1 MALTSSRL
9 SAAVLGVA
17 LAAGVTAGPALAVE
31 PAPTAPVAA
40 FPAATGALTEAVTAD
55 VAGEVDLRVFGP
67 DGQEIVL
74 PEDLGWTSDF
84 GWIAGTG
91 DDFSYGDDLT
101 EVPDLT
107 EAPDLTEEEWAAVEE
122 VFALWETDP
131 DAELTAEQEALLER
145 IGWYDDPWAEFTD
158 EETALLEELLL
169 LWETDPSAEP
179 TPEQQALLERLGWDA
194 VSDPAEWLTEE
205 ELAALER
212 YGDSVCLF
220 AGDTLVFTLGD
231 VVHGELRE
239 VDEEALAIETEWTFV
254 AGLVPCEGLTA
265 ADLAAPETLRIETTM
280 DGMTQ
285 VVRVL
290 ITDPELLAEFEAWLA
305 AAEDG
310 SVPDLGSDET
320 LPAAGSD
327 TEPAPGA
334 PVAEGDETA
343 AAGEEHV
350 VPSTVETGVG
360 VGPWAAL
367 AALLAGAGLV
377 GVRRSFT
384 A

>member
-1 MALTSSRL
+1 MAPTSSRL

-17 LAAGVTAGPALAVE
+17 LAAGVTAGPALAVD
-31 PAPTAPVAA
+31 PAPVAPAVA
-40 FPAATGALTEAVTAD
+40 FPAASAALTEAVTAD
-55 VAGEVDLRVFGP
+55 DAGEVTDGDLVVRVLGP

-74 PEDLGWTSDF
+74 PEDFGWTSDF
-84 GWIAGTG
+84 GWFPGIG
-91 DDFSYGDDLT
+91 DGLDTDD
-101 EVPDLT
+101 
-107 EAPDLTEEEWAAVEE
+107 DLTEEEWAAVDEI
-122 VFALWETDP
+122 FALWEEDP

-145 IGWYDDPWAEFTD
+145 IGWYDDPWSELTD
-158 EETALLEELLL
+158 EEVALLEELFL

-179 TPEQQALLERLGWDA
+179 TPEQQALLERIGWDA
-194 VSDPAEWLTEE
+194 ETDPLAGLTEE

-212 YGDSVCLF
+212 YADSVCLF

>member
-1 MALTSSRL
+1 M
-9 SAAVLGVA
+9 
-17 LAAGVTAGPALAVE
+17 
-31 PAPTAPVAA
+31 
-40 FPAATGALTEAVTAD
+40 TAD
-55 VAGEVDLRVFGP
+55 DAGEVTDGDLVVRVLGP

-74 PEDLGWTSDF
+74 PEDFGWTSDF
-84 GWIAGTG
+84 GWFPGIG
-91 DDFSYGDDLT
+91 DGLDTDD
-101 EVPDLT
+101 
-107 EAPDLTEEEWAAVEE
+107 DLTEEEWAAVDEI
-122 VFALWETDP
+122 FALWEEDP

-145 IGWYDDPWAEFTD
+145 IGWYDDPWSELTD
-158 EETALLEELLL
+158 EEVTLLEELFL

-179 TPEQQALLERLGWDA
+179 TPEQQALLERIGWDA
-194 VSDPAEWLTEE
+194 ETDPLAGLTEE

-212 YGDSVCLF
+212 YADSVCLF

-327 TEPAPGA
+327 TEPAP
-334 PVAEGDETA
+334 
-343 AAGEEHV
+343 
-350 VPSTVETGVG
+350 
-360 VGPWAAL
+360 
-367 AALLAGAGLV
+367 
-377 GVRRSFT
+377 
-384 A
+384 